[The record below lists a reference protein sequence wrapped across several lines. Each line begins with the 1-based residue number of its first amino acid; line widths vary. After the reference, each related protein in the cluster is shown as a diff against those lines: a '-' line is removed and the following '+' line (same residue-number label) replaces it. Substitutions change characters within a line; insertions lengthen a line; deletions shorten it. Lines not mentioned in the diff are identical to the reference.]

1 MSSLLLKNVHV
12 IDPEQGVDRVT
23 NVLVS
28 DGKIEGVGDE
38 FSVADET
45 LDLTG
50 RYLSAGW
57 IDGHVH
63 AYGSIGFSDVDS
75 IGVCQGVT
83 TMVDAGDTGIKSLD
97 EFTALLRGRT
107 ITDVYPGPH
116 IHPLGI
122 TGFDSASG
130 RGINNIDVERWVD
143 WSEQNPGYLRYLKV
157 SAYSLPTAGPLYLA
171 KGMAETLNIPL
182 YQHLGEMELAPVTPS
197 MLEPVFRIAQAG
209 DIITHVYHANP
220 GQVIDAQGKVL
231 PFVRD
236 AERRG
241 VFFDV
246 AFGGLN
252 FSWKVAETC
261 FKQDLIPHMIS
272 SDLQQYN
279 VVYPCRSLSNVM
291 SMFLYLGM
299 SHKDVVD
306 RVTRLASKILK
317 LDDRAGSL
325 RVGRQADITVYR
337 IEDGEFEMA
346 DCYKQTRVGKTR
358 FMPEMVF
365 KAGRRID
372 CDFERSQAE
381 GNWFMQIAEDHIPE
395 QAEQVTGTQRAF
407 LRVLAAALAD
417 VEWRG
422 LTGKQL
428 DMNEAYRLQAVFFE
442 AVKVHPIS
450 LRDGLQAVFSSFL
463 DFPFTV
469 QIGLFL
475 ARLDKRFAIERLKAV
490 ANAQSAVAA

>member
-1 MSSLLLKNVHV
+1 MGSLLLKNAHV
-12 IDPEQGVDRVT
+12 IDTQLNIDRVT
-23 NVLVS
+23 NVLIN
-28 DGKIEGVGDE
+28 DGHIAGVGDE

-50 RYLSAGW
+50 RYLTAGW

-83 TMVDAGDTGIKSLD
+83 TVVDAGDTGIKSLD
-97 EFTALLRGRT
+97 EFNALLQGRT

-130 RGINNIDVERWVD
+130 LGINQIDVGRWVE
-143 WSEQNPGYLRYLKV
+143 WNNQHPGYLRYLKV

-171 KGMAETLNIPL
+171 KGVAETLNVPL
-182 YQHLGEMELAPVTPS
+182 YQHLGEMELEPVTPS
-197 MLEPVFRIAQAG
+197 MLEPVFNIAQAG
-209 DIITHVYHANP
+209 DIITHVYHGNP
-220 GQVIDAQGKVL
+220 GQVIDADGKVL
-231 PFVRD
+231 PLVRD

-241 VFFDV
+241 VYFDI

-252 FSWKVAETC
+252 FSWKVAEIC
-261 FKQDLIPHMIS
+261 FQQDFIPHMIS

-279 VVYPCRSLSNVM
+279 VIYPCRSLANVM

-299 SHKDVVD
+299 SRNDVLD
-306 RVTRLASKILK
+306 RVTRLPAKILRLAEK
-317 LDDRAGSL
+317 SGTLDT
-325 RVGRQADITVYR
+325 GRQADITVFR
-337 IEDGEFEMA
+337 MEDGEFEMA
-346 DCYKQTRVGKTR
+346 DCYKQNRVGKTR

-365 KAGRRID
+365 KAGQRVD

-395 QAEQVTGTQRAF
+395 RSADMTNTQRAF
-407 LRVLAAALAD
+407 LGDLATILKD
-417 VEWRG
+417 LDWSTP
-422 LTGKQL
+422 TGKQL
-428 DMNEAYRLQAVFFE
+428 DMNHAYRLQNAFYE
-442 AVKVHPIS
+442 ALKAHPLS
-450 LRDGLQAVFSSFL
+450 LRDGLVAVFGSFL
-463 DFPFTV
+463 EFPFTV

-475 ARLDKRFAIERLKAV
+475 ARLEKPFAVERLKAV
-490 ANAQSAVAA
+490 ASAGTRVTA

>member
-1 MSSLLLKNVHV
+1 MGSLLLKNAHV
-12 IDPEQGVDRVT
+12 IDTELNIDRVT
-23 NVLVS
+23 NVLVTN
-28 DGKIEGVGDE
+28 GRIEGIGDE
-38 FSVADET
+38 FSSADET

-50 RYLSAGW
+50 RYLTAGW

-83 TMVDAGDTGIKSLD
+83 TVVDAGDTGIKSLD
-97 EFTALLRGRT
+97 EFTALLQGRT
-107 ITDVYPGPH
+107 MTDVYPGPH

-130 RGINNIDVERWVD
+130 RGINNIDVERWTEWND
-143 WSEQNPGYLRYLKV
+143 QNPGYLRYLKV

-171 KGMAETLNIPL
+171 KGIAETLNVPL
-182 YQHLGEMELAPVTPS
+182 YQHLGEMELEPVTPS

-220 GQVIDAQGKVL
+220 GQVIDSDGKVL

-241 VFFDV
+241 VYFDV

-252 FSWKVAETC
+252 FSWKVAEIC
-261 FKQDLIPHMIS
+261 FKQDFIPHMIS

-279 VVYPCRSLSNVM
+279 VVYPCRSLANVM

-299 SHKDVVD
+299 SRKDVLD
-306 RVTRLASKILK
+306 RVTRLPAKILR
-317 LDDRAGSL
+317 LSDRSGTL
-325 RVGRQADITVYR
+325 HVGRQADITIFR
-337 IEDGEFEMA
+337 MEDGEFEMA

-381 GNWFMQIAEDHIPE
+381 DNWFMQIAEDHIPE
-395 QAEQVTGTQRAF
+395 RSEHMTNAQRAF
-407 LRVLAAALAD
+407 LRDLAAVLAAID
-417 VEWRG
+417 WTG
-422 LTGKQL
+422 PTGKQL
-428 DMNEAYRLQAVFFE
+428 DMNEAYRLQNAFYE
-442 AVKVHPIS
+442 ALKAHSIS
-450 LRDGLQAVFSSFL
+450 LRDALVAVFASFL

-475 ARLDKRFAIERLKAV
+475 ARLEKSFVIERLKAV
-490 ANAQSAVAA
+490 AATDARMTA